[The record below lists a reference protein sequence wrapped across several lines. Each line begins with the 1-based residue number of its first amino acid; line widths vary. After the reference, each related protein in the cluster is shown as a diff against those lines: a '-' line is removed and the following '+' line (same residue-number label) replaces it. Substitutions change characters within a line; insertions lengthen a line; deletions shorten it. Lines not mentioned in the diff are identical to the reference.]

1 MAKREKILEKL
12 LLARSDANFAFADLR
27 EVMRHLGFD
36 ERIRGDHH
44 IFTKEGIAEIVNL
57 QPRGPK
63 AKVYQARQVRT
74 IILKY
79 KLGERDEH

>member
-1 MAKREKILEKL
+1 MAKHEKILKKL

-27 EVMRHLGFD
+27 ELMRHLGFD
-36 ERIRGDHH
+36 KRIRGDHH
-44 IFTKEGIAEIVNL
+44 IYTKEGIAEIINL
-57 QPRGPK
+57 QPKGSK
-63 AKVYQARQVRT
+63 AKVYQARQVRA